1 MPLTPHIVVRDA
13 ARAAAWY
20 AEALGARE
28 QDRLAVPDGRLMSV
42 ELRFGDAA
50 LMLADEF
57 PELGVV
63 SPLTVGGTSV
73 VLTLDTPDVD
83 AVFARAIAAGA
94 TSLQAPGDA
103 FWGERHA
110 RLADPFGHHWGLAH
124 RLREVP
130 RDELERAVAAAFG
143 DG

>member
-1 MPLTPHIVVRDA
+1 MSLTPHIVVRDA

-42 ELRFGDAA
+42 ELGFGDATV
-50 LMLADEF
+50 MLADEF

-83 AVFARAIAAGA
+83 ASSPRGRRRGRRP
-94 TSLQAPGDA
+94 SRRPDDA

-143 DG
+143 GG